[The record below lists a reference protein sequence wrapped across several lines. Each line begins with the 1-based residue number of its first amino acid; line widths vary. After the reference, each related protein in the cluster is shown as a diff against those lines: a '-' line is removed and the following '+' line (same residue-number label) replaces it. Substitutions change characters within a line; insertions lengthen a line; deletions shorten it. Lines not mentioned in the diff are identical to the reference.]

1 MQLDDDDFVSP
12 LGGDL
17 ERHRAEAEAPPAEAE
32 VDPYEALQA
41 QFKEVEAERD
51 AARAEREAERQRT
64 AELSGQLAQQQ
75 TNEVHN
81 HKAIF
86 EQALVA
92 TSTAIDIAKERY
104 RRARESGDIDEELA
118 STEALQ
124 DARDEL
130 RQLRQGYEQV
140 KEAIARPPAPAPVQS
155 QDEHIEHVISTQFKE
170 PRDQAWLRLH
180 KDDIFGD
187 EKRKRL
193 AILGD
198 ESAALKGL
206 KPGTDAYYAH
216 MDAHMGYETP
226 DSEVEDETP
235 VAPVKATPKAPGKR
249 PAAAPPARSAGGKAG
264 EGAPTA
270 ASPEIVAL
278 ARDLGMST
286 AKYVEYMEGLK
297 ADKYP
302 GYRLFK

>member
-1 MQLDDDDFVSP
+1 MQLDEQDLVSP

-17 ERHRAEAEAPPAEAE
+17 ELHRAEVEAPPPEPEA
-32 VDPYEALQA
+32 DPYEALQA

-51 AARAEREAERQRT
+51 AARAEREAERQRA
-64 AELSGQLAQQQ
+64 AELSGQLAQHQ

-92 TSTAIDIAKERY
+92 TSTAVDIAKERY

-124 DARDEL
+124 DARDEM
-130 RQLRQGYEQV
+130 RQLRAGYEQV
-140 KEAIARPPAPAPVQS
+140 KEAIARPPAQAPVQTA
-155 QDEHIEHVISTQFKE
+155 DERIEHVITTQFKE
-170 PRDQAWLRLH
+170 PRDQAWIRLH

-187 EKRKRL
+187 EKRKKL

-198 ESAALKGL
+198 EAAVLKGL
-206 KPGTDAYYAH
+206 KSGTDEYYAH

-226 DSEVEDETP
+226 DPDVGDAPP
-235 VAPVKATPKAPGKR
+235 VAPVKVVAKAPGKR
-249 PAAAPPARSAGGKAG
+249 PPAAPPARSAGGKAG
-264 EGAPTA
+264 EGSPTSA
-270 ASPEIVAL
+270 TPEIVAL
-278 ARDLGMST
+278 ARDLGMSP
-286 AKYVEYMEGLK
+286 AKYMEYMDGLK

>member
-1 MQLDDDDFVSP
+1 MQLDDEDLVSP

-17 ERHRAEAEAPPAEAE
+17 EAHRAEAAAPPPEAE

-51 AARAEREAERQRT
+51 AARAERAAERQRI
-64 AELSGQLAQQQ
+64 AELSGQLAQHQ

-92 TSTAIDIAKERY
+92 TSTAVDIAKERY

-140 KEAIARPPAPAPVQS
+140 KEAIARPQAPAPVQS
-155 QDEHIEHVISTQFKE
+155 ADDHIEHVISTQFKE

-187 EKRKRL
+187 EKRKKM

-198 ESAALKGL
+198 EVAVLKGL
-206 KPGTDAYYAH
+206 KSGTDEYYAH
-216 MDAHMGYETP
+216 MDAHMGYDP
-226 DSEVEDETP
+226 EVEDEPP
-235 VAPVKATPKAPGKR
+235 VAPVKVAPKAPGKR
-249 PAAAPPARSAGGKAG
+249 PAAAPPARSASGKAG
-264 EGAPTA
+264 EGAPTPA
-270 ASPEIVAL
+270 TPEVVAL
-278 ARDLGMST
+278 ARDLGMSP
-286 AKYVEYMEGLK
+286 AKYIEYMDGLK

-302 GYRLFK
+302 GYRLFR